1 VLVLSLYLSFCGNF
15 LSPVMTLLMMLENA
29 RKTVQDEVR
38 AGDFILGQSFL
49 GEVRWLRMC
58 SKVPAHASRAV
69 KKSSFRLNIFFT
81 VAGREEC
88 SYCDSVWSKALG
100 LVYHCTSS
108 NQEIH
113 YF

>member
-1 VLVLSLYLSFCGNF
+1 MPVLSFYLSFCGNF
-15 LSPVMTLLMMLENA
+15 LSPVMRLLMMLENA

-88 SYCDSVWSKALG
+88 SYCESGVGPSAS
-100 LVYHCTSS
+100 CTTAPATTKK
-108 NQEIH
+108 IH

>member
-1 VLVLSLYLSFCGNF
+1 MGPVLGFYPSLCGNF
-15 LSPVMTLLMMLENA
+15 LSPVMTLLIMLENA
-29 RKTVQDEVR
+29 RKSVQDEIR

-49 GEVRWLRMC
+49 GEVRWLSMC

-88 SYCDSVWSKALG
+88 SYCESGVGPSASCITAPATTKKID
-100 LVYHCTSS
+100 
-108 NQEIH
+108 